1 MPVITKIKLTGENHQ
16 DVDLV
21 CSQIKS
27 ICDEAGVELRGPI
40 PLPTRRLVVPCR
52 KSPDGEGAETW
63 DHWEMRVHKRLLE
76 LNASASKDEKAL
88 RRVLKIDYP
97 DSVTIELSLRHLG

>member
-1 MPVITKIKLTGENHQ
+1 MPVVTTIKLTGENHT

-21 CSQIKS
+21 CEHIKAIS
-27 ICDEAGVELRGPI
+27 EETGVNLRGPI

-76 LNASASKDEKAL
+76 LVTSAAKDEKAL
-88 RRVLKIDYP
+88 RRVLRIDYP